1 MSLGTH
7 IASAGSTRQ
16 GRSDRYKWIAL
27 TNTTI
32 GLLMATIDSSIV
44 LISLPAIFR
53 GIGIDP
59 LTASN
64 TSYLLWM
71 LMAYL
76 VVTAVLVVS
85 FGRIGDMF
93 GRVKMYNL
101 GFAVFTVGS
110 LAASL
115 TYFGGP
121 AAALYL
127 IGMRIVQGVGGA
139 MIMANST
146 AILTDAFP
154 EHERGM
160 ALGINSVAG
169 IAGTFIGLV
178 VGGLLASVDWHLIFY
193 VSVPIGLFGTVWAYL
208 KLQEV
213 QKAEGGR
220 IDLPGNILFG
230 AGLVA
235 VLVGITYSLQP
246 YGGSAM
252 GWLNPLVLGLVIGGV
267 ALLAAFVVVETKVS
281 QPMFDMRLFRRR
293 AFAAGNA
300 ASLLSSIARGGL
312 MFILIIWL
320 QGIWL
325 PLHGYNFVDTP
336 LWAGIY
342 MVPLTAGFL
351 VAGPVS
357 GFLSDR
363 FGARPFATGGMI
375 AAAASF
381 ALLTLL
387 PVNFRYIWF
396 ALLLLANGLGMGM
409 FVSPNTAGIMN
420 SVPDNRRGVA
430 SGMRSTFQNAGMTL
444 SIGLFFTIMIIG
456 LSGTLPAALSHG
468 LASEG
473 LSSGAAAKIA
483 RLPPASVLFAAFLG
497 YNPMSALLG
506 SALKTLSPAHR
517 AVLTGHSFF
526 ADLISGPFHHGL
538 TIVFAFGV
546 VMCLIA
552 AASSWL
558 RGGKAAAGTGATLEA
573 PSEPAGQPRRAP
585 APVPAPVRSGG
596 PVRSEAAAGPG
607 AAARPGARAGP
618 GVSARPRAAAAP
630 GMPAGPEVPARP
642 GMTAGPGVPAQPGAP
657 AGPGAA
663 AQPGAPG
670 RPGAPMRSG
679 ARAGGWDRQAE
690 WVAGRRQ
697 ARVVTISASFGA
709 GGTEVGPAV
718 ARRLGL
724 PFLDRAVPFRVAEL
738 LGVPAGA
745 AFAHDQQVPGAV
757 IRSLISLIGV
767 PAEFGPCGAAARPAD
782 DEEAFCHATEQVLW
796 ELAGGP
802 GAVVLGRA
810 AAVVLASCPGALH
823 VRLDGQA
830 AARASRAAA
839 REGIGQDAAWQR
851 LNQTDRARAAYARQL
866 YGTDP
871 ADPRLYHL
879 VIDTT
884 TVPLDACADA
894 IAALATAPAGTSRVK
909 PGGFGGRE
917 RPNRLG

>member
-1 MSLGTH
+1 MSLDTH
-7 IASAGSTRQ
+7 IAAAGSAQQ
-16 GRSDRYKWIAL
+16 GRSGRYKWIAL
-27 TNTTI
+27 SNTTL
-32 GLLMATIDSSIV
+32 GMLMATIDSSIV

-71 LMAYL
+71 LMGYL
-76 VVTAVLVVS
+76 VVIAVLVVS

-93 GRVKMYNL
+93 GRVKMYTL
-101 GFAVFTVGS
+101 GFAIFTTGS
-110 LAASL
+110 LAASV

-139 MIMANST
+139 MIMANSA

-154 EHERGM
+154 EDERGM

-169 IAGTFIGLV
+169 ISGSFVGLV
-178 VGGLLASVDWHLIFY
+178 AGGLLASVDWHLIFY
-193 VSVPIGLFGTVWAYL
+193 VSVPFGLFGTVRAYL
-208 KLQEV
+208 KLREV
-213 QKAEGGR
+213 QRGEGGR
-220 IDLPGNILFG
+220 LDLPGNILFG

-235 VLVGITYSLQP
+235 VLVGITYALRP

-252 GWLNPLVLGLVIGGV
+252 GWLNPLVLGLEIGGV
-267 ALLAAFVVVETKVS
+267 AMLAAFVVVETKVC
-281 QPMFDMRLFRRR
+281 QPMFDMRLFRSRG
-293 AFAAGNA
+293 FTAGNF
-300 ASLLSSIARGGL
+300 ASLLASIGRGGL

-325 PLHGYNFVDTP
+325 PLHGYSFVDTP

-342 MVPLTAGFL
+342 IVPLTAGFL

-363 FGARPFATGGMI
+363 FGVRPFATGGMI

-387 PVNFRYIWF
+387 PVNFGYVWF

-409 FVSPNTAGIMN
+409 FTSPNTAGIMN
-420 SVPDNRRGVA
+420 AAPANRRGVA

-444 SIGLFFTIMIIG
+444 SIGLFFTIMVIG
-456 LSGTLPAALSHG
+456 LSASLPAALGHG
-468 LASEG
+468 LSAEG
-473 LSSGAAAKIA
+473 VSSGAAAKIA

-517 AVLTGHSFF
+517 AVITGHRFF

-538 TIVFAFGV
+538 TIVFAFAV
-546 VMCLIA
+546 VLCLVA
-552 AASSWL
+552 AAASWL
-558 RGGKAAAGTGATLEA
+558 RGGKAAAEAGAVPAE
-573 PSEPAGQPRRAP
+573 PSRPARRPRRFLPPAP
-585 APVPAPVRSGG
+585 APVP
-596 PVRSEAAAGPG
+596 
-607 AAARPGARAGP
+607 
-618 GVSARPRAAAAP
+618 
-630 GMPAGPEVPARP
+630 
-642 GMTAGPGVPAQPGAP
+642 
-657 AGPGAA
+657 
-663 AQPGAPG
+663 
-670 RPGAPMRSG
+670 SG
-679 ARAGGWDRQAE
+679 AQAGGGDSQADRIAE
-690 WVAGRRQ
+690 YRP

-709 GGTEVGPAV
+709 GGAVVGPAV

-724 PFLDRAVPFRVAEL
+724 PFLDRAVPFRVAQL
-738 LGVPAGA
+738 LGVSPGNAL
-745 AFAHDQQVPGAV
+745 AHDEQVQGAM
-757 IRSLISLIGV
+757 IRSLVNLIGAPV
-767 PAEFGPCGAAARPAD
+767 AFGPCGLQTRPAD
-782 DEEAFCHATEQVLW
+782 DEETFRQATEKVLW
-796 ELAGGP
+796 ELAAGA

-823 VRLDGQA
+823 VRLDGGA
-830 AARASRAAA
+830 PARASRSAA
-839 REGIGQDAAWQR
+839 REGIGEEAAWQL

-866 YGTDP
+866 YGADP

-884 TVPLDACADA
+884 AVPFDACADA
-894 IAALATAPAGTSRVK
+894 IAALATTPAGAA
-909 PGGFGGRE
+909 P
-917 RPNRLG
+917 RPHPD